1 MEFVQKKRSTRH
13 TFTFH
18 DEFFNFAYKEKS
30 GEGDI
35 DLHYVDMPEKY
46 SVQIQSND
54 WLRNVGLLWIVI
66 GVLQIGMALYSQTS
80 LSGRG
85 FWLVIG
91 TLCVLWAYYSKV
103 RYSVFQTDK
112 GNVFVMQDKQH
123 DKILEEVKSRKKGQL
138 LSWYGEVN
146 PDNDLENEIHK
157 FKWLAEQQVITPQ
170 EAEQKIAQAELMQQE
185 RYDLPGERLN

>member
-1 MEFVQKKRSTRH
+1 MEFVQKKQSTRH

-35 DLHYVDMPEKY
+35 DLNYVDMPEKY
-46 SVQIQSND
+46 SIQIQSND

-66 GVLQIGMALYSQTS
+66 GVLQFGMALYSQTS
-80 LSGRG
+80 LTGKG
-85 FWLVIG
+85 FWLFIG

-112 GNVFVMQDKQH
+112 GNVFVMH
-123 DKILEEVKSRKKGQL
+123 DKLHDRILEEVKSRKKGQL
-138 LSWYGEVN
+138 LSWYGDIN
-146 PDNDLENEIHK
+146 PANDLENEIHK

-170 EAEQKIAQAELMQQE
+170 EAEQKIAQAEMMQQE
-185 RYDLPGERLN
+185 SFDLPGERLN